1 MAERVGVAIV
11 LGVGGAAVGGP
22 EALRLMMAVAGG
34 SAAVDVTICVFI
46 VCTFTALV
54 LGNLL
59 LARFFRDARR
69 RNAGAAAPAPATE
82 RFARVTAAAALSAM
96 FFITATLLAAP
107 AIPAGLGNAAAGGA
121 ARSCS
126 A

>member
-1 MAERVGVAIV
+1 MAERVRVAIV

-22 EALRLMMAVAGG
+22 EALRILRAVAGR
-34 SAAVDVTICVFI
+34 SAAADVAICVLLI
-46 VCTFTALV
+46 CSFTALV

-59 LARFFRDARR
+59 LARFLREAR
-69 RNAGAAAPAPATE
+69 RNARAAAPATE
-82 RFARVTAAAALSAM
+82 RFAKMTAAVALAAM
-96 FFITATLLAAP
+96 FFITATLLAVP
-107 AIPAGLGNAAAGGA
+107 AMPARRGNAAAGGA

>member
-1 MAERVGVAIV
+1 MAERVRVAIV
-11 LGVGGAAVGGP
+11 LGVGGAAVGG
-22 EALRLMMAVAGG
+22 AQVLRLLMAVAGR
-34 SAAVDVTICVFI
+34 SAAADVAICVFLI
-46 VCTFTALV
+46 CAFTALV
-54 LGNLL
+54 LGTML

-69 RNAGAAAPAPATE
+69 RRNAGAHAPAPGTE
-82 RFARVTAAAALSAM
+82 SFANMTLAVALAAI

-107 AIPAGLGNAAAGGA
+107 AVPAGRRNTAGGA